1 MTPFQLTCP
10 PGTQNSASSRNTEP
24 SCRTPER
31 GVALIVALVMLLVI
45 SIASVSVMRSAQTT
59 DVVSENTRRQAQAT
73 QAAQAALRFCENA
86 VVAGT
91 LSPAAAAASVT
102 QEEWQTFNN
111 WMSGTAVSA
120 RREVSRAFVTS
131 SDNKVIRSATFK
143 LPQCMAQNRAVSGG
157 SVVVITARGFSDNYT
172 EDQAG
177 RTTAG
182 SVVWLQSIISLQ
194 GESI

>member
-1 MTPFQLTCP
+1 MTPLHLNCHHDT
-10 PGTQNSASSRNTEP
+10 GNSAPSRCTEHAH
-24 SCRTPER
+24 CTPQR

-91 LSPAAAAASVT
+91 LAPATAAATVA

-111 WMSGTAVSA
+111 WMSSTAVSA
-120 RREVSRAFVTS
+120 RRQVSRAFVTS
-131 SDNKVIRSATFK
+131 TDTKVVRSATFK
-143 LPQCMAQNRAVSGG
+143 LPQCMAQSRTVTGG

-172 EDQAG
+172 EDTSG